1 MFGNLVKFQINY
13 TSLALLWM
21 SLKAKLSILK
31 NHTFLFLG
39 PSPFE
44 HWFKSYQIIIVGSL
58 HFCDIAPR
66 SSIVFLESPISSAL
80 CRACDLCCRPLP
92 EFLQTCAALPSP
104 MSRCAASPTTR
115 AASVGRPPLSHVG
128 PPMPSGCH
136 APEGH
141 AGTARRPEP
150 GP

>member
-1 MFGNLVKFQINY
+1 
-13 TSLALLWM
+13 M

-31 NHTFLFLG
+31 NHTFLLLG

-44 HWFKSYQIIIVGSL
+44 HWFKSYQIITVGSL

-66 SSIVFLESPISSAL
+66 SSIISHESPISSAL
-80 CRACDLCCRPLP
+80 CRARDLCRRPLP
-92 EFLQTCAALPSP
+92 ELLQTCATLPSP
-104 MSRCAASPTTR
+104 TCRCAASPTAR
-115 AASVGRPPLSHVG
+115 AASASHPPLSHVG
-128 PPMPSGCH
+128 SPMLNSCH

-141 AGTARRPEP
+141 AGATRHPEP